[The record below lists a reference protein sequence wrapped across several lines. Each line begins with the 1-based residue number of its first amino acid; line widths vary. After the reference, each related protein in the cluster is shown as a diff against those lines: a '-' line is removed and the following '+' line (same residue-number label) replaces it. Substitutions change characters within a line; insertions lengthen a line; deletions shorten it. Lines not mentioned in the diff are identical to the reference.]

1 MSLRS
6 EAMQI
11 VKDFL
16 GMSNKVSLI
25 ADIPLEVISEKTRSL
40 SVSVPTKRVES
51 GFNIS
56 DTVRKDP
63 IIMHITV
70 VDNSRDYMLNR
81 QSLEKLQET
90 GELVTFY
97 FSGRDTYDNMILESI
112 EELETEKQKYG
123 FTYYIVLRQ
132 IQMAEIK
139 ESDVK
144 LDSKK
149 AKTTGGKKKI
159 TSAKSSNPT
168 KAELGKAQSTQQE
181 RGKSAIKQMGSN
193 F

>member
-1 MSLRS
+1 MSLRN

-11 VKDFL
+11 AKDFL
-16 GMSNKVSLI
+16 GISSKVSSI
-25 ADIPLEVISEKTRSL
+25 ADIPLEVISEKSRSL
-40 SVSVPTKRVES
+40 SVSIPTKRVES

-63 IIMHITV
+63 IILHITV
-70 VDNSRDYMLNR
+70 VDNSRDYILNR

-97 FSGRDTYDNMILESI
+97 FSGRDTYENMIVESI
-112 EELETEKQKYG
+112 EEIETEKQKYG

-132 IQMAEIK
+132 IQITEIK
-139 ESDVK
+139 ENDVK

-159 TSAKSSNPT
+159 TSAKSINPT
-168 KAELGKAQSTQQE
+168 KAELGKVQSTQKE
-181 RGKSAIKQMGSN
+181 IGKSGAKQMGLLY
-193 F
+193 

>member
-1 MSLRS
+1 MSLRN

-11 VKDFL
+11 AKDFL
-16 GMSNKVSLI
+16 GISSKVSSI
-25 ADIPLEVISEKTRSL
+25 ADIPLEVISEKSRSL
-40 SVSVPTKRVES
+40 SVSIPTKRVES

-63 IIMHITV
+63 IILHITV
-70 VDNSRDYMLNR
+70 VDNSRDYILNR

-97 FSGRDTYDNMILESI
+97 FSGRDTYENMIVESI
-112 EELETEKQKYG
+112 EEIETEKQKYG

-132 IQMAEIK
+132 IQITEIK
-139 ESDVK
+139 ENDVK

-168 KAELGKAQSTQQE
+168 KAELGKVQSTQKE
-181 RGKSAIKQMGSN
+181 IGKSGAKQMGLLY
-193 F
+193 